1 MEFEVFKHT
10 LKLVEGLM
18 TYPAN
23 SREWLS
29 QCNNGNHHQ
38 GDRERKAGTHY
49 DLGCGVGCAE

>member
-23 SREWLS
+23 SRERLP
-29 QCNNGNHHQ
+29 QRNNGNHHQ
-38 GDRERKAGTHY
+38 SNREREARTH
-49 DLGCGVGCAE
+49 